1 MQERKDGMRTQLR
14 FLSDDER
21 RRIHEDSLKILGE
34 VGVRFMSGKARKLLK
49 SNGASVDKDGMIVR
63 IPRDM
68 VEHAVK
74 TAPKSFVL
82 GARNPAFDFAMP
94 SRRTGYTL
102 DGAATFALDFETGE
116 KRNALTKDLVASL
129 RIFEE
134 LELGTVVWP
143 NVVPNDV
150 AVDAADVRTAFL
162 SFMNSSKHI
171 QHEVHDVAEIPFL
184 IEGLA
189 AILGSED
196 VVKARKIF
204 SVCYCTIPPL
214 THDAEMCDAA
224 LELVK
229 YHIPILPYPMPACG
243 STGPA
248 SLYSDIAVAN
258 AESLSALTLF
268 QFAEPGAPII
278 FGHAAGIMNFNSGS
292 FLEGAPESTLI
303 NGSLGEMAR
312 FYGLPNTQAG
322 CLTEAKAPGP
332 QAVME
337 KLLSALPLVLSGVDV
352 INGIGEIETSQL
364 LVLEQLIVDH
374 EIACLCRRMKE
385 GVEVGDRKDLYKDV
399 AKVKP
404 GGHFLMEDSTLDAC
418 RSDEFIMPALF
429 DRNTCEQWLEL
440 GRPDVYSKARRNVTE
455 ILESPKKN
463 PLPDNVS
470 GRLEDIMR
478 KAEKE
483 LGRKG

>member
-1 MQERKDGMRTQLR
+1 MRLQCR
-14 FLSDDER
+14 FLSDEEKH
-21 RRIHEDSLKILGE
+21 RINEDSLKILRE
-34 VGVRFMSGKARKLLK
+34 VGVRFLSAGARKLLK
-49 SNGASVDKDGMIVR
+49 GAGASVDEESKVVR

-74 TAPKSFVL
+74 VAPKSFVL
-82 GARNPAFDFAMP
+82 GARNPEFDFAMP
-94 SRRTGYTL
+94 SAYTAYTL
-102 DGAATFALDFETGE
+102 DGAATFVQDFDTGE
-116 KRNALTKDLVASL
+116 KRNAVTKDLLASL
-129 RIFEE
+129 KIFDE
-134 LELGTVVWP
+134 LSLGRVVWP
-143 NVVPNDV
+143 NVVLSDIPV
-150 AVDAADVRTAFL
+150 HSADVRTAFL
-162 SFMNSSKHI
+162 SFIHSSKHI
-171 QHEVHDVAEIPFL
+171 QHEVHDQAEIPFL

-189 AILGSED
+189 AILGGED
-196 VVKARKIF
+196 AIKKRKIF

-214 THDAEMCDAA
+214 THDENMCDAA

-258 AESLSALTLF
+258 AESLSALVLF
-268 QFAEPGAPII
+268 QMAEPGTPVI

-364 LVLEQLIVDH
+364 LVLEQLIVDY
-374 EIACLCRRMKE
+374 EIAKLCRRMKD
-385 GVEVGDRKDLYKDV
+385 GVDVCDAKDYFKDV
-399 AKVKP
+399 ANVKP
-404 GGHFLMEDSTLDAC
+404 GGHFLMEDSTLEAC
-418 RSDEFIMPALF
+418 RSGEFYMPALL
-429 DRNTCEQWLEL
+429 DRNTRDQWMEL
-440 GRPDVYSKARRNVTE
+440 GRPDVYAKARERVKE
-455 ILESPKKN
+455 ILAAPSKN
-463 PLPDNVS
+463 VLPDKVV

-478 KAEKE
+478 KADEE
-483 LGRKG
+483 LEGEI